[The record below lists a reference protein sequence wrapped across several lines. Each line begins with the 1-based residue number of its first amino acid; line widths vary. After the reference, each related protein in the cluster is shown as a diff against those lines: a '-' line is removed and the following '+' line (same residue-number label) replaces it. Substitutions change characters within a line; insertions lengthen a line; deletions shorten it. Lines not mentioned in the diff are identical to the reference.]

1 MLAGHFRVS
10 FVHLSDFVLEMSCD
24 GIALQLAVSGQQPAL
39 DGKRL
44 AAQVKSANLFVV
56 RKVEIHGIKSGSNG
70 IFSHRAPY
78 DGRKISTTVAHNQH
92 LERAWNLL
100 QELVFNRLGCHV
112 VAGTQDD
119 EIL

>member
-10 FVHLSDFVLEMSCD
+10 FVHLSDLVLEMSCD
-24 GIALQLAVSGQQPAL
+24 GIAFQLAVSGQQPAL

-56 RKVEIHGIKSGSNG
+56 RQIEIHGTKSRLNG
-70 IFSHRAPY
+70 IFSYRAAY
-78 DGRKISTTVAHNQH
+78 DGRKISTSVAHDQH

-112 VAGTQDD
+112 VSGTQDNQ
-119 EIL
+119 IL